1 MRVSCLSFR
10 QPYAGLILNNV
21 KTVETR
27 WRPLLAELQGC
38 TLAIHV
44 AYKDWEGS
52 EWEGILTHT
61 VGMSQHQI
69 QNLLQDG
76 EKFGRGA
83 IVVLKI
89 QDSKYIY
96 DPRMYTEHNSEIC
109 PPTGSHET
117 KKHHGICS
125 RKHQTPNALKRNKL
139 CKRQN
144 LHVQNGN
151 LGSQDPAAD
160 SEVS

>member
-38 TLAIHV
+38 TLAVHV

-52 EWEGILTHT
+52 EWEDILTHT

-83 IVVLKI
+83 IVGLVDVGDTWQCPSGSDPEEMKELEKRAVLHELEL
-89 QDSKYIY
+89 KYLTTLSN
-96 DPRMYTEHNSEIC
+96 PRWL
-109 PPTGSHET
+109 
-117 KKHHGICS
+117 
-125 RKHQTPNALKRNKL
+125 RKPIPARGHKDVWMVDIPNELI
-139 CKRQN
+139 
-144 LHVQNGN
+144 
-151 LGSQDPAAD
+151 P
-160 SEVS
+160 